1 MDWLQQLWAWL
12 ADPNVAYLLLVGGI
26 LAAVAAWS
34 IPGTGLAEGLAVL
47 MLGLALIGLLRLPI
61 SAAGLLLILLGAL
74 LFLSEIYFQSGG
86 YLGLSGALALGLGG
100 LFLLPSGTGRRIA
113 PVILVGTTLAAA
125 TASLGLA
132 FLVRQ
137 LRRRPPLQ
145 TPERLIGA
153 EGIAQTDLDPEG
165 TVWVRGE
172 TWSARTVEGR
182 IGAGERVRVRAVHGL
197 RLHVARIEP
206 PSGSPPA
213 SSPEASDPPSGS
225 MGPAALGGGMAILL
239 AVHLL
244 GFLES
249 GQLSGDPSRLPD
261 PSLTMAR
268 QLSEQLATRPVTEQ
282 VLSITPLAL
291 GWIAFGL
298 LIAFLLLRLR
308 GSQGILRITMFGALG
323 LALFFSLRLLL
334 LSLLGPIPL
343 WALPVLGGLAFGLLL
358 WWRRRPGWA
367 VLNLMGLLLCSA
379 AAVYLSSFWTPIA
392 AAALLLAMILYDVLA
407 VYVSR
412 HMLRLASW
420 ALQERV
426 PLMFLIPLTFPP
438 SPSGGPTLAIGFG
451 DAVLPAALTFSA
463 LRAHPTEWPALGTLM
478 GILLGH
484 MALVRWLLPMGKGHA
499 GLPFLAGGAM
509 LGYGFGALL
518 EWALGFG

>member
-61 SAAGLLLILLGAL
+61 SAAGLLLILLGGL

-86 YLGLSGALALGLGG
+86 FLGLSGALALGLGG
-100 LFLLPSGTGRRIA
+100 LLLLPPGTGRRIA

-165 TVWVRGE
+165 TVWIRGE
-172 TWSARTVEGR
+172 TWSARTVEDR
-182 IGAGERVRVRAVHGL
+182 IAAGERVRVLAVHGL
-197 RLHVARIEP
+197 RLHVARVAP

-213 SSPEASDPPSGS
+213 SSLKESDPPSQS
-225 MGPAALGGGMAILL
+225 TGPAALGGGMAILL

-249 GQLSGDPSRLPD
+249 GLLSGDPSQLPD

-268 QLSEQLATRPVTEQ
+268 HLSEQLATRPIREQ
-282 VLSITPLAL
+282 ALSTIPLAL

-298 LIAFLLLRLR
+298 LLTFLLLRLR
-308 GSQGILRITMFGALG
+308 GSQGMLRIAMLGALG
-323 LALFFSLRLLL
+323 SALFLSLRLLI

-343 WALPVLGGLAFGLLL
+343 WALPIVGGLAFGLLL
-358 WWRRRPGWA
+358 WWRRRPGW
-367 VLNLMGLLLCSA
+367 VGLNLMGLLLCSA
-379 AAVYLSSFWTPIA
+379 AAVYLSSFWTPVA
-392 AAALLLAMILYDVLA
+392 TVALLLAMILYDVLA
-407 VYVSR
+407 VYVSK

-438 SPSGGPTLAIGFG
+438 SRSGGPTLALGFG
-451 DAVLPAALTFSA
+451 DAALPTVLTLSA

-484 MALVRWLLPMGKGHA
+484 VALVRWLLPRGKSHA

-509 LGYGFGALL
+509 LGYGIGTLL
-518 EWALGFG
+518 ERALGSG